1 MMPISVL
8 FGCIVLLSV
17 FIACLALLT
26 CRAIQAMLTPWQR
39 RKMTTATTTIRPE
52 AWRIYRSAPTN
63 SSLVLLQ

>member
-26 CRAIQAMLTPWQR
+26 CRTIQAMPARWRR
-39 RKMTTATTTIRPE
+39 RKMTTAPTTIHPE
-52 AWRIYRSAPTN
+52 PWRIHRSAPKP
-63 SSLVLLQ
+63 SSLVLL

>member
-26 CRAIQAMLTPWQR
+26 CRTIQAMLAPWQR

-52 AWRIYRSAPTN
+52 PWRNHRSAPKRC
-63 SSLVLLQ
+63 SLVLLQ